1 MLRNVEVSKI
11 DVNHFFFQM
20 MGSLQPRF
28 VRQKDAPGFFGVT
41 RQTFDRNI
49 RPYLTEIWLGDSAQS
64 GIVYDIHDLNALA
77 DIIKER
83 NGRPGKKGEVYIWD
97 EPKENQD
104 CISSRG
110 TVPNSGK
117 YKAQSSTSA
126 SEKVQEQIV
135 KMRQK

>member
-1 MLRNVEVSKI
+1 
-11 DVNHFFFQM
+11 M
-20 MGSLQPRF
+20 MDSLQPRF

-64 GIVYDIHDLNALA
+64 GIVYDTHDLNALA

-83 NGRPGKKGEVYIWD
+83 NGRPGKKGAGDIWE
-97 EPKENQD
+97 EPKERQD
-104 CISSRG
+104 YTSSREK
-110 TVPNSGK
+110 VPNSGK
-117 YKAQSSTSA
+117 YKAQSSISA
-126 SEKVQEQIV
+126 SEKVQEQIT